1 MVVDTNIFIEYLR
14 AKNKLN
20 TTLQRLPDT
29 SDLYVSSVT
38 IYELFAGS
46 NTDKKKEEVRILIS
60 DLTLLPF
67 NSEAAIKAAEIYND
81 LKSKNK
87 LIEFRDIFIGATAIV
102 NNLPL
107 LTLNKNDFK
116 RINGIEFFSI

>member
-29 SDLYVSSVT
+29 SDLYISSVT

-46 NTDKKKEEVRILIS
+46 NTDKKKEEVRILTS

-67 NSEAAIKAAEIYND
+67 TSETAIKAAEIYND
-81 LKSKNK
+81 LKSRNK

-107 LTLNKNDFK
+107 LTLNKNDFE
-116 RINGIEFFSI
+116 RINGIDFFSI